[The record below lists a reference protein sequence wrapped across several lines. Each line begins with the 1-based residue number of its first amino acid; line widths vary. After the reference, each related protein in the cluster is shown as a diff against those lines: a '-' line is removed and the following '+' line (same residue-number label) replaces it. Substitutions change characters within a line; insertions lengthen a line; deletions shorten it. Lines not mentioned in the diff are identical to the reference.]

1 MGITINTARAHKWRA
16 DGEVTQLL
24 TWINDERAMVLVPT
38 YRKGGPWYVLMESA
52 AYECLTPAGLARKA
66 IKAAEVLGLDTAAP
80 KIGGMIESWLDD
92 LVTMPSA
99 PEAELSRASY
109 GQLTA
114 RADGHIIG
122 GEEVRVP
129 VAEGANYG

>member
-1 MGITINTARAHKWRA
+1 MGITINTSKAHKWRA

-24 TWINDERAMVLVPT
+24 TWINDERAMLLVPT

-66 IKAAEVLGLDTAAP
+66 IKAAEVLGLESAAAH
-80 KIGGMIESWLDD
+80 IGGMIESWLDD

-99 PEAELSRASY
+99 PETELSKATY
-109 GQLTA
+109 GQLIA
-114 RADGHIIG
+114 RADGQVIG
-122 GEEVRVP
+122 GDELRFP
-129 VAEGANYG
+129 VGEGATYG